1 MSLLS
6 HPSAPALIACA
17 TPRSAEKTDT
27 AENDTL
33 RHRAESLQG
42 LFGMGEELVSFV
54 GVGEGEVGGVVVG
67 YLGLP
72 AGG

>member
-1 MSLLS
+1 
-6 HPSAPALIACA
+6 
-17 TPRSAEKTDT
+17 
-27 AENDTL
+27 
-33 RHRAESLQG
+33 LQG